1 MNKIAKIILDCA
13 KGNIPTAY
21 STMEKEAR
29 EDAIRQEILNVMGLE
44 NFERKAF
51 RKALRRPE
59 VRVALFEIIE
69 EVVDENFKTDSQV
82 MGRFAELFCEVKNL
96 ALGDTN
102 IFFVEGKHDLVVSEF
117 SGSHMTVRRQRFQ
130 SGQSFSLEMRN
141 FIIGVFVYVEQL
153 LAGREDIAKFVDA
166 LNEAVA
172 KKIQAMI
179 LTAFE
184 AGLTNLPTAYHVS
197 GVYNEENIL
206 TMLEKLQAV
215 NGGEKPRLIGSQTA
229 LRKLQGIENL
239 ATAGRLSEKM
249 KDQANEGLVLPVW
262 NSYECVVLD
271 NAIKEGTIDELVLD
285 TNKIY
290 AVCGD
295 EKIVKVV
302 FEGESIIKD
311 TSDDNFYNADETVE
325 YVLRYKA
332 NACVAY
338 SGLVGL
344 VELV

>member
-1 MNKIAKIILDCA
+1 
-13 KGNIPTAY
+13 
-21 STMEKEAR
+21 
-29 EDAIRQEILNVMGLE
+29 
-44 NFERKAF
+44 
-51 RKALRRPE
+51 
-59 VRVALFEIIE
+59 
-69 EVVDENFKTDSQV
+69 

-130 SGQSFSLEMRN
+130 SGQSFSLEVRN
-141 FIIGVFVYVEQL
+141 FIIGVFTYVEQL
-153 LAGREDIAKFVDA
+153 LSAREDMAKFVNA

-197 GVYNEENIL
+197 GVYNEGNIL

-302 FEGESIIKD
+302 FEGESQVKEN
-311 TSDDNFYNADETVE
+311 SDDNFYNADETID
-325 YVLRYKA
+325 YTLRFKA

-344 VELV
+344 IELA

>member
-1 MNKIAKIILDCA
+1 
-13 KGNIPTAY
+13 
-21 STMEKEAR
+21 
-29 EDAIRQEILNVMGLE
+29 
-44 NFERKAF
+44 
-51 RKALRRPE
+51 
-59 VRVALFEIIE
+59 
-69 EVVDENFKTDSQV
+69 
-82 MGRFAELFCEVKNL
+82 
-96 ALGDTN
+96 
-102 IFFVEGKHDLVVSEF
+102 
-117 SGSHMTVRRQRFQ
+117 MTVRRQRFS
-130 SGQSFSLEMRN
+130 SGNSFSLEVRN
-141 FIIGVFVYVEQL
+141 FIIGVFTYVEQL
-153 LAGREDIAKFVDA
+153 LSGREDMAKFVNA

-197 GVYNEENIL
+197 GVYNEGNIL

-239 ATAGRLSEKM
+239 ANAGRLSEKM
-249 KDQANEGLVLPVW
+249 KDQVNEGLILPVW
-262 NSYECVVLD
+262 NSYECVALD

-302 FEGESIIKD
+302 FEGESQVKEN
-311 TSDDNFYNADETVE
+311 SDDNFYNADETID
-325 YVLRYKA
+325 YTLRFKA

-344 VELV
+344 IELV